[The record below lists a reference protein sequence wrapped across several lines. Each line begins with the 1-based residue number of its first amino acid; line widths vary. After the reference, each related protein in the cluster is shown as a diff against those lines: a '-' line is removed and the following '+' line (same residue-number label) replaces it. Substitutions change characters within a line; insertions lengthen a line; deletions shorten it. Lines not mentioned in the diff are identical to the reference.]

1 MVTKTSALD
10 LGPLGIRV
18 NSINPGPV
26 ASNFGQSM
34 NMSAEEFKEWQD
46 NVLMKNS
53 LMKRIGSVE
62 DIANLAAFILS
73 DDGRNLVGSLVVSDT
88 GFVLT

>member
-1 MVTKTSALD
+1 M
-10 LGPLGIRV
+10 
-18 NSINPGPV
+18 

-88 GFVLT
+88 GFLLT